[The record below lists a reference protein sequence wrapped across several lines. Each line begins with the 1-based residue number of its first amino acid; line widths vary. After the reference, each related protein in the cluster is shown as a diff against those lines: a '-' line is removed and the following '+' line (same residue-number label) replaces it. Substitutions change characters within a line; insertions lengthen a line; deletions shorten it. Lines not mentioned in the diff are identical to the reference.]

1 MAWSPKE
8 RSLYRRQGPETTR
21 PRALPEAAEL
31 RLKRLRLGDRS
42 FQANGAAGGA
52 AAECD
57 SWRPA
62 AGWSVERRDRV
73 A

>member
-1 MAWSPKE
+1 MPREASVGAAPDCVGRDPPVCPLSPCMDTSTPLG
-8 RSLYRRQGPETTR
+8 RDVD
-21 PRALPEAAEL
+21 L
-31 RLKRLRLGDRS
+31 RK
-42 FQANGAAGGA
+42 QAKGAAGGA

-62 AGWSVERRDRV
+62 AGWSVDRRV